1 MNEWKRLL
9 LRFIRILALHDPV
22 QARTDDGD
30 GGTDQRLRGNL
41 VSECENAETDDE
53 DALTNVTDGVSHRS
67 NLAERLVGDLVV
79 HVVVETN
86 RGERHE
92 EFRFTLDGD
101 GVADA
106 RRERR
111 AFKVDGERQAEEQ
124 GDDGDPVVQVKRR
137 HLAHELLAEDGARR
151 ERDVGA
157 HGRQEAQPREGKLGG
172 ARDGDAGDD
181 GKQGQVHRKRVHGT
195 CDQVRANGREH
206 RFERLNGVRER
217 HRHRRER
224 DICQAVPECVQ
235 KRRQRQRLQKLLV
248 GLFVLDQLGTPEER
262 HDEQPDDQVHARH
275 EPRVREVV
283 VDRLVDDVK
292 LHV

>member
-101 GVADA
+101 GVAD
-106 RRERR
+106 ESDGSDDI
-111 AFKVDGERQAEEQ
+111 VD
-124 GDDGDPVVQVKRR
+124 D
-137 HLAHELLAEDGARR
+137 
-151 ERDVGA
+151 
-157 HGRQEAQPREGKLGG
+157 
-172 ARDGDAGDD
+172 
-181 GKQGQVHRKRVHGT
+181 
-195 CDQVRANGREH
+195 
-206 RFERLNGVRER
+206 
-217 HRHRRER
+217 
-224 DICQAVPECVQ
+224 
-235 KRRQRQRLQKLLV
+235 
-248 GLFVLDQLGTPEER
+248 
-262 HDEQPDDQVHARH
+262 DDQ
-275 EPRVREVV
+275 ED
-283 VDRLVDDVK
+283 VDEEGYDSLEDFIVCKPGKDYGAILKNYKKRCRFSLPPIQ
-292 LHV
+292 LP